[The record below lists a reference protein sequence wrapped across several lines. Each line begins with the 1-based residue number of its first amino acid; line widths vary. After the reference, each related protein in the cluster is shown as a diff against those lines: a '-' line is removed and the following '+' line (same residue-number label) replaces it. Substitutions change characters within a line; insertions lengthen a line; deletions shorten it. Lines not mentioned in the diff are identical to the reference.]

1 MIPNDFIQTLLDRTD
16 IVDLIGQSVPLKKSG
31 VNYVARCP
39 FHQEK
44 TPSFSVNPQRQ
55 FFHCFG
61 CGASGNALGFVMQ
74 HTGAG
79 FVEAVQ
85 HLADQAGLTVPSS
98 TEPARQAPSR
108 SGLDLLQQVALH
120 YQEKL
125 AQTPHALEYLKRRE
139 VTPETAQHFGLGYA
153 PGAWHGLEE
162 KFPQVTIDTWLA
174 LGMMVRNENGKC
186 YDRFRDRLMFPI
198 HDHKGQV
205 IGFGGRVLDSGEPKY
220 LNSPETELFEKGK
233 ELYGWP
239 QARQALRQNN
249 QILVV
254 EGYMDVVSLSQAGI
268 GNVVATLG
276 TSTTADQ
283 ARRLLRS
290 TDRILFAFDGDK
302 AGRKAAERALHLI
315 LPIFEEGKEIG
326 FLFFPEGEDPDSFV
340 RQNGPAALHTKIST
354 ALPLSNFVME
364 RLTQGLIRSQP
375 EHQGQFLRQAREL
388 LATLTSPWLT
398 FSLKR
403 LMAAWLEI
411 TPDQLNSFLG
421 TTAAPAVQSP
431 QPRSRPPLRPRQA
444 PSSIAH
450 QLMACLL
457 VEPAF
462 AQQVGIP
469 DQDTQTPLLPEARAL
484 HHLASYLRHQDP
496 VPNLSH
502 ILEHFRAQD
511 EEKLIEAVL
520 KREFLTLQD
529 TPTEE
534 LVLVYQDGLKRW
546 QSMGRQQ
553 EARILLQLAQSR
565 PLNQQEK
572 ERLQWLTLNRLAQ

>member
-125 AQTPHALEYLKRRE
+125 AQTPHALEYLRRRE

-162 KFPQVTIDTWLA
+162 KFPQVTIDTWLT

-276 TSTTADQ
+276 TATTADQ

-340 RQNGPAALHTKIST
+340 RQNGPAALHAKIST

-431 QPRSRPPLRPRQA
+431 QARSRPPLRPRQA

-572 ERLQWLTLNRLAQ
+572 ERLQWLTLNRLEQ